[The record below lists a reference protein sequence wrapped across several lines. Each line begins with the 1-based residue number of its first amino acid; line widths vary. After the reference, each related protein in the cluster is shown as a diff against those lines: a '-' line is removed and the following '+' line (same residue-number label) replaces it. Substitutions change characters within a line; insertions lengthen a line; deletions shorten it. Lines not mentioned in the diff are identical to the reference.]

1 MDLTGEQR
9 PLVLGQS
16 SGSRENIA
24 QRLEELD
31 WMIAVLVPH
40 KSPPRVL
47 NTTREAVVL
56 MVRDT
61 SATGSYIAS
70 MPPGSLNLGFDDA
83 WSALTKDMTTAKY
96 FETVEEALAYYES
109 VRDGLS
115 LQQHARI
122 IDALKRLGAK

>member
-1 MDLTGEQR
+1 
-9 PLVLGQS
+9 V
-16 SGSRENIA
+16 IV
-24 QRLEELD
+24 
-31 WMIAVLVPH
+31 VLVPH
-40 KSPPRVL
+40 KNPPRVL
-47 NTTREAVVL
+47 NLSREEVVL

-83 WSALTKDMTTAKY
+83 WSALTRDMTTAKY
-96 FETVEEALAYYES
+96 FESVEEALAYYES
-109 VRDGLS
+109 ARDGLS

>member
-1 MDLTGEQR
+1 MAR
-9 PLVLGQS
+9 
-16 SGSRENIA
+16 
-24 QRLEELD
+24 ELD
-31 WMIAVLVPH
+31 WMIVVLVPH

-47 NTTREAVVL
+47 NTTREGVVL

-70 MPPGSLNLGFDDA
+70 MPPGSLNFGFEDA

>member
-1 MDLTGEQR
+1 
-9 PLVLGQS
+9 
-16 SGSRENIA
+16 
-24 QRLEELD
+24 
-31 WMIAVLVPH
+31 
-40 KSPPRVL
+40 
-47 NTTREAVVL
+47 VVL

-70 MPPGSLNLGFDDA
+70 MPPGSLTLEFDEA
-83 WSALTKDMTTAKY
+83 WSALTRDMTTAKY
-96 FETVEEALAYYES
+96 FESVEEAMAYYVS